1 MNFKEDFPFLKTNMI
16 YFDNSATT
24 LKPKCVVEAMNDYY
38 YNYPANAHRGD
49 YDISKKVDDKINV
62 VRKKVAHLLNAKK
75 ESQIVFTSGCTD
87 SLNKII
93 KGYFMNVLKENDEIL
108 TTKAEHAS
116 VLLPWF
122 DVVKKTKANI
132 KYIDLTDDLFVTL
145 ENVKKAI
152 SENTKVISLAHI
164 TNVLGDVRPIKEI
177 IDYAHK
183 NNILVVIDA
192 AQSIPHQKIDVSD
205 LDVDFLAFSAHKMLG
220 PTGLGVIYAKEEL
233 LNKMEPLITGGGMN
247 AFFDSLMNVEYKDL
261 PEKLEAGTPNIAAI
275 IGFEKSIDYLNKLQ
289 LENISKYECDLKKYL
304 VNKLKKLDNIII
316 YNENTENGIVTFN
329 VKDVFAQDVAAYL
342 NKKNICVR
350 VGNHCAKTLSE
361 VLGVKNTCRVSLY
374 FYNTK
379 EEVDKLVEAL
389 DNKNIL
395 YESL

>member
-1 MNFKEDFPFLKTNMI
+1 MNFKEDFPFLKTDMI
-16 YFDNSATT
+16 YFDNCATT
-24 LKPKCVVEAMNDYY
+24 LKPKCVVESMNDYY

-49 YDISKKVDDKINV
+49 YDISKKVDDKITV
-62 VRKKVAHLLNAKK
+62 VRKKVANLLNAKK
-75 ESQIVFTSGCTD
+75 ESEIIFTSGCTD

-93 KGYFMNVLKENDEIL
+93 KGYFMNILKENDEIL

-116 VLLPWF
+116 LLLPWF
-122 DVVKKTKANI
+122 DVAKKTKANI

-152 SENTKVISLAHI
+152 SEKTKVISLAHI

-192 AQSIPHQKIDVSD
+192 AQSIPHQKVDVSD
-205 LDVDFLAFSAHKMLG
+205 LDVDFLTFSAHKMLG

-261 PEKLEAGTPNIAAI
+261 PERLEAGTPNIAAI
-275 IGFEKSIDYLNKLQ
+275 IGFEKAIDYLNKLE
-289 LENISKYECDLKKYL
+289 LDNISKYEYDLKKYL
-304 VNKLKKLDNIII
+304 IEKLKKLDNIII
-316 YNENTENGIVTFN
+316 YNENTKNGIVTFN